1 MDKHAKEPP
10 TSKYKIT
17 MMKPDE
23 NQGHGLSQVKTRMKH
38 ITWTDLSANSVLLL
52 VYLLCL

>member
-10 TSKYKIT
+10 TSKYKST
-17 MMKPDE
+17 MMKADE